1 MNRVVVGCVLLVV
14 VGCNKSATPTAQRV
28 DPQFDAKW
36 QQATSSAEP
45 AYIESQRGGG
55 LLGEVRRAVSNDGPP
70 RGAATGEVVPGPL
83 PDSEVTSVIKR
94 NLPAVK
100 GCYEVEERAGT
111 VGSGKAIVSL
121 EIDPAGTVQNVS
133 VEAPAFADSKL
144 PACISA
150 RAKGWTFPKFTQ
162 GPKKFSYPFV
172 FVGG

>member
-1 MNRVVVGCVLLVV
+1 MKQLVLGALLLVA
-14 VGCNKSATPTAQRV
+14 CHRPAPTAAKA

-36 QQATSSAEP
+36 QQVTAEAEP

-55 LLGEVRRAVSNDGPP
+55 LLGEVRRAVDPP
-70 RGAATGEVVPGPL
+70 TSASAAGEVVQGPL
-83 PDSEVTSVIKR
+83 PDPVVAGVIKR

-111 VGSGKAIVSL
+111 VGSGKAIVTID
-121 EIDPAGTVQNVS
+121 IDPAGTVQNVS
-133 VEAPAFADSKL
+133 VDAPAFAASNL
-144 PACISA
+144 PACLSA
-150 RAKGWTFPKFTQ
+150 RARAWTFPKFTA